1 MEKRE
6 CFRSIIFKLFNGVSM
21 KFRDVLNKAKEDTK
35 EDDKPKATV
44 SKKDVEAQQKIDDQL
59 AKSRV
64 LKTQKK

>member
-1 MEKRE
+1 
-6 CFRSIIFKLFNGVSM
+6 M

-35 EDDKPKATV
+35 EDDTPKATV